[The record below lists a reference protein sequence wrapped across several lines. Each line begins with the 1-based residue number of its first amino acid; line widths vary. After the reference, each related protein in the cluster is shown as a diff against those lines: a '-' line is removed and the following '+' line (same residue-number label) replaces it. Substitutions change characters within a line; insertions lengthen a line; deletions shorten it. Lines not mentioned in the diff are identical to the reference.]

1 MNYFDRKIMN
11 NYTIDYELVDNVFL
25 NIFKLLNIFSYQNI
39 LNISRIIYIFMKY
52 KIILFYYLK
61 F

>member
-1 MNYFDRKIMN
+1 MNYFDRKIMH
-11 NYTIDYELVDNVFL
+11 NYSVNYELVDNVL